1 MTAILLTI
9 FACSGGSVVVDTDTG
24 ETADTQEPDPDP
36 VPDNSR
42 YTVELTW
49 FFDSAVDSLDCTDTS
64 IETGVP
70 VTDQLTLE
78 GMAQVCPL
86 CDYFY
91 IATQDE
97 QPCDGNLRV
106 PDPDYR
112 GVVLGDSAAQ
122 LYQIEHDSGEYE
134 TVELDMAAAYDGWTL
149 DFSAVPFEIWGAELT
164 VSGTW
169 QFPEMI
175 PEDDD

>member
-1 MTAILLTI
+1 MTAILMTLL
-9 FACSGGSVVVDTDTG
+9 ACGGSVAVDTNTEDTG
-24 ETADTQEPDPDP
+24 DTQEPDPDP
-36 VPDNSR
+36 VPDTSQ

-49 FFDSAVDSLDCTDTS
+49 VFDSIGDGWDCTDTS

-70 VTDQLTLE
+70 VSDELTLQ
-78 GMAQVCPL
+78 GMAEVCPL
-86 CDYFY
+86 CDHFY

-97 QPCDGNLRV
+97 QPCEGGLNV

-112 GVVLGDSAAQ
+112 GVVLGDGAAQ
-122 LYQIEHDSGEYE
+122 LYQIEYDDGDYE
-134 TVELDMAAAYDGWTL
+134 AVPLDMAATYDGWTL
-149 DFSAVPFEIWGAELT
+149 GFSAVPFEIWGTDLN

-175 PEDDD
+175 PAED